1 MDRLIRRLGGAMLAL
16 FVLLLAQITY
26 IQVVASERL
35 ADNPANATRQLIA
48 EYRVDRG
55 SILAADGRTLLAVSR
70 KSPGELKYQRHY
82 PQGPL
87 YADITGYYSVI
98 FGRSELEQSY
108 NSYLSGD
115 APELIPQTLIDQIL
129 GRPKRGATVVTTI
142 DPALQHAASRALRS
156 LPGAVVALDP
166 HTGDVK
172 AIVANPTYDPNQLA
186 SQDPKDVRAAW
197 NRLTSKPDKP
207 LLSRAIDELYPP
219 GSTFKLVTAAAA
231 LENGYGPDSVWPN
244 PPALDLPQTTATLEN
259 FGGEHCL
266 GGAPQITLAQAL
278 TVSCNVV
285 FGQVG
290 LKLGASK
297 LAAQAHAFGF
307 SPDASS
313 GNVPFDIPLQEGVF
327 PDASYFADRLP
338 AVALSAIGQD
348 NVAAN
353 PMQMALVASAIA
365 NGGVEMRP
373 RLVSEIRD
381 PSGQVIKTFSPEVFG
396 QPISSQTAIQLTQ
409 MMVSVVQSGTGTAA
423 QIPGVEVAGKT
434 GTAQHGLGLPPH
446 AWFVSFAPA
455 QNPKIVVAVI
465 VLDGGSLGSDAT
477 GGVVAAP
484 IAKAVMEAALHE

>member
-1 MDRLIRRLGGAMLAL
+1 MDRFIRRLGVAMIAL
-16 FVLLLAQITY
+16 FVLLLGQVTY

-48 EYRVDRG
+48 EYRVQRG
-55 SILAADGRTLLAVSR
+55 SILAADGRTELALSR
-70 KSPGELKYQRHY
+70 KSPGQLKYQRRY

-87 YADITGYYSVI
+87 YAGITGYYSII

-115 APELIPQTLIDQIL
+115 APELIPQTLIDQVL

-142 DPALQHAASRALRS
+142 DPAIQRAAQRALGD
-156 LPGAVVALDP
+156 LPGGVVALDP

-172 AIVANPTYDPNQLA
+172 AIVANPTYDPNELA
-186 SQDPKDVRAAW
+186 SQDPQKVRAAW
-197 NRLTSKPDKP
+197 DRLNSDPDKP

-231 LENGYGPDSVWPN
+231 LENGFGPNSTWPN
-244 PPALDLPQTTATLEN
+244 PPVLDLPQTTATLEN

-266 GGAPQITLAQAL
+266 GGASQITLAQAL
-278 TVSCNVV
+278 TISCNVV
-285 FGQVG
+285 FGEIG
-290 LKLGASK
+290 LRLGGAK
-297 LAAQAHAFGF
+297 LADQAHAFGF
-307 SPDASS
+307 APDASS
-313 GNVPFDIPLQEGVF
+313 GDVPFDIPFQEGVF
-327 PDASYFADRLP
+327 PEASYFSDRLP

-365 NGGVEMRP
+365 NGGSEMRP

-381 PSGQVIKTFSPEVFG
+381 PSGQVVKSFDPEVFG

-409 MMVSVVQSGTGTAA
+409 MMVSVVQSGTGTVA
-423 QIPGVEVAGKT
+423 QIPGIEVAGKT
-434 GTAQHGLGLPPH
+434 GTAQHGEGLAPH

-455 QNPKIVVAVI
+455 QNAKIAVAVI
-465 VLDGGSLGSDAT
+465 VLDGGSLGSEAT

-484 IAKAVMEAALHE
+484 IARAVMEAALHE